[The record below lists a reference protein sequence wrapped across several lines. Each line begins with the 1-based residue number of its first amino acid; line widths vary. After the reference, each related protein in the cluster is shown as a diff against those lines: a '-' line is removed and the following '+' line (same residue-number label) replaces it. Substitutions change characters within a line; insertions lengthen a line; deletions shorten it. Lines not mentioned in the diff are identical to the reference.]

1 MASIAVQGVLD
12 FEVKV
17 ADCIASLLNVR
28 RTWTAIDWKEKHC
41 KSNNN
46 PGRGVKQKIC

>member
-1 MASIAVQGVLD
+1 MGCPPGQQKVAVSGGSTVASIAVQSVLD

-28 RTWTAIDWKEKHC
+28 SA
-41 KSNNN
+41 
-46 PGRGVKQKIC
+46 